1 MKNRKLKYLDSH
13 LSVEVRGKDLIRRM
27 TLEEKIQQLCA
38 IFLPE
43 DILENGKFSFEKSKK
58 IMGKGLGQIS
68 AILRPFEPKE
78 GAKLAAWKRDHP
90 TKNPVLHIEGDNP
103 KKLLKSAIATL
114 EKEID
119 KTVDEFKKL
128 K

>member
-1 MKNRKLKYLDSH
+1 MQVKIIKDEKNTLDIELQS
-13 LSVEVRGKDLIRRM
+13 LTIAE
-27 TLEEKIQQLCA
+27 
-38 IFLPE
+38 
-43 DILENGKFSFEKSKK
+43 
-58 IMGKGLGQIS
+58 
-68 AILRPFEPKE
+68 ILRVYLNKE

-90 TKNPVLHIEGDNP
+90 TKNPILHIEADNP
-103 KKLLKSAIATL
+103 KKLLKKAIATL

>member
-1 MKNRKLKYLDSH
+1 M
-13 LSVEVRGKDLIRRM
+13 EVKIIK
-27 TLEEKIQQLCA
+27 EEKGIL
-38 IFLPE
+38 
-43 DILENGKFSFEKSKK
+43 DIEIGSLTIAEV
-58 IMGKGLGQIS
+58 
-68 AILRPFEPKE
+68 LRVYLNKE

-90 TKNPVLHIEGDNP
+90 TKNPVLHIESDNP
-103 KKLLKSAIATL
+103 KKLLKKAIATL